1 MLNRS
6 KQKTKLIER
15 APEERRKD
23 FLEVNDG
30 YSLTEAVSEADRC
43 LQCRNAPCIQGCPA
57 AIDIPGFIKAIQEKD
72 LERSWEILYATNRL
86 PAICGRVCPQEKQ
99 CEERCTVG
107 KIKNSE
113 PVAIGRLER
122 FTADWKRKAGFS
134 PAPVELTHT
143 ERIAVVGSGPAGLTV
158 AAELAQNGYAVEVFE
173 ALHEPGGVLTYGIP
187 EFRLPKEIVRAE
199 IEGIRKLDVV
209 LRTDF
214 IVGKTIFFEEIRK
227 RYQAIF
233 LGIGAGAPKFMNVPG
248 TNLNGVFSA
257 SEFLTR
263 VNLMKAFRFPHADTP
278 ITIGKNVIV
287 VGGGNVAMDAA
298 RSALRLGAQTVK
310 IVYRRTETE
319 LPARWEEYHHAMEEG
334 VEFLWLSNPIAYL
347 PDSDS
352 RVKGARIQKMGLGEP
367 DASGRRKPVPLPG
380 VEETLECDCVI
391 EAIGQ
396 SAHRILSEG
405 FKEVRLNRWGYIE
418 VDPETLMTSV
428 PGVFA
433 GGDIV
438 TGAATV
444 IEAMGAGKTAAKGI
458 MNYLRTIG

>member
-6 KQKTKLIER
+6 KQKTKLTER
-15 APEERRKD
+15 SPEDRRKD
-23 FLEVNDG
+23 FMEVNDG
-30 YSLTEAVSEADRC
+30 YTFTEAVSEADRC
-43 LQCRNAPCIQGCPA
+43 LQCRNAPCIQGCPV

-72 LERSWEILYATNRL
+72 LERSWEILYTTNQL

-107 KIKNSE
+107 KIKDSE

-122 FTADWKRKAGFS
+122 FTADWKRKAGFT
-134 PAPVELTHT
+134 PVTIEVTKP
-143 ERIAVVGSGPAGLTV
+143 EKIAVVGSGPAGLTV
-158 AAELAQNGYAVEVFE
+158 ASELAKNGYAVDLFE
-173 ALHEPGGVLTYGIP
+173 ALHAPGGVLTYGIP

-199 IEGIRKLDVV
+199 IEGIRQLGVS
-209 LRTDF
+209 LRTDL
-214 IVGKTIFFEEIRK
+214 IVGKTIYFDEIRQK
-227 RYQAIF
+227 YRAVF
-233 LGIGAGAPKFMNVPG
+233 LGIGAGAPKFMGVSG
-248 TNLNGVFSA
+248 TNLNGIFSA

-263 VNLMKAFRFPHADTP
+263 VNLMKAFRFPYADTP
-278 ITIGKNVIV
+278 ITIGKHVIV

-298 RSALRLGAQTVK
+298 RSAMRLGAQTVT

-319 LPARWEEYHHAMEEG
+319 LPARWEEYHHAIEEG
-334 VEFLWLSNPIAYL
+334 IRFMWLSNPIAYL
-347 PDSDS
+347 PGPDF
-352 RVKGARIQKMGLGEP
+352 RVTGARIQKMGLGDP

-380 VEETLECDCVI
+380 VEETLDCDCVI

-405 FKEVRLNRWGYIE
+405 FKEVRLNRYGYIE

-458 MNYLRTIG
+458 MRYLTAIA

>member
-6 KQKTKLIER
+6 KQKTKLTER
-15 APEERRKD
+15 SPEERRKD

-30 YSLTEAVSEADRC
+30 YAFTEAVAEADRC
-43 LQCRNAPCIQGCPA
+43 LQCRNAPCIEGCPV
-57 AIDIPGFIKAIQEKD
+57 AINIPGFIKAIQDKD
-72 LERSWEILYATNRL
+72 LERSWEILRAANQL

-107 KIKNSE
+107 KIKESE

-122 FTADWKRKAGFS
+122 FTADRKRKTGFS
-134 PAPVELTHT
+134 SGTVEVT
-143 ERIAVVGSGPAGLTV
+143 RQDKIAVVGSGPAGLTV
-158 AAELAQNGYAVEVFE
+158 ASELAKNGFAVDIFE
-173 ALHEPGGVLTYGIP
+173 ALHAPGGVLTYGIP

-199 IEGIRKLDVV
+199 IEGIRELGVS
-209 LRTDF
+209 LYTD
-214 IVGKTIFFEEIRK
+214 IIIGKTIYFEELRK
-227 RYQAIF
+227 KYQAVF
-233 LGIGAGAPKFMNVPG
+233 LGIGAGAPKFMGIPG
-248 TNLNGVFSA
+248 TNFNGVFSA

-263 VNLMKAFRFPHADTP
+263 VNLMKAFRFPVADTP
-278 ITIGKNVIV
+278 ITIGKQVIV

-298 RSALRLGAQTVK
+298 RSAMRLGAQRVTV
-310 IVYRRTETE
+310 VYRRTEAE
-319 LPARWEEYHHAMEEG
+319 LPARIEEYHHALEEG
-334 VEFLWLSNPIAYL
+334 IRFLWLSNPIEYL
-347 PDSDS
+347 PDSDF
-352 RVKGARIQKMGLGEP
+352 RVKGTRIQKMGLGEP
-367 DASGRRKPVPLPG
+367 DASGRRRPVPLAG
-380 VEETLECDCVI
+380 VEETLDCDCVI

-405 FKEVRLNRWGYIE
+405 FKEVRLNRYGYIE
-418 VDPETLMTSV
+418 VDPVSLMTSV

-458 MNYLRTIG
+458 MRYLGY